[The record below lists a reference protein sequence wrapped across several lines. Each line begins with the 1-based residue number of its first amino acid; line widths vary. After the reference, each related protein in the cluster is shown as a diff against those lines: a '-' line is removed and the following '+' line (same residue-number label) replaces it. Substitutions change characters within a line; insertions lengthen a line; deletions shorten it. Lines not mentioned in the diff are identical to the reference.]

1 MVLLFPL
8 MDISLPGVIRLSLR
22 LVDILPFF
30 PLMFAG
36 LKLLLVLA
44 LSLSL
49 PFIRVPL
56 RRHHLL
62 LGWRLPFSLSFFLFA
77 GLVLLLTVD
86 G

>member
-1 MVLLFPL
+1 MFP
-8 MDISLPGVIRLSLR
+8 
-22 LVDILPFF
+22 
-30 PLMFAG
+30 G
-36 LKLLLVLA
+36 LKLLLLVLT

-62 LGWRLPFSLSFFLFA
+62 LGLRLPFSLSFFLFA